1 MFKFS
6 GKILLS
12 SIEKLKD
19 PFVAIEKLDKN
30 SIFILRDEVGFKYQH
45 DFIKKIRS
53 FCAKKDIL
61 FFVQNLPYAKKY
73 KADGISLKEKDRFLR
88 VSDKSLI
95 ICQSCHDLQ
104 TAKVAIMYK
113 RDFII
118 LSSLFKTTTH
128 PKKRPLGIIKFNRI
142 LQQLDIAVV
151 ALGGIRKHNF
161 DYLSSLDIYGFAAI
175 DYFLYDK

>member
-6 GKILLS
+6 GQILLS

-30 SIFILRDEVGFKYQH
+30 SIFILRDEAGFEYQH
-45 DFIKKIRS
+45 EFIKKIRS
-53 FCAKKDIL
+53 FCTKKNIL
-61 FFVQNLPYAKKY
+61 FFVQNLSYAKKY
-73 KADGISLKEKDRFLR
+73 NADGLSLKENDRFLKVR
-88 VSDKSLI
+88 DKNLI

-104 TAKVAIMYK
+104 TAKVAIMYN

-128 PKKRPLGIIKFNRI
+128 PKRRPLGIVKFNRI

-151 ALGGIRKHNF
+151 ALGGIRKHNIS
-161 DYLSSLDIYGFAAI
+161 YLSSLDVCGFAAI